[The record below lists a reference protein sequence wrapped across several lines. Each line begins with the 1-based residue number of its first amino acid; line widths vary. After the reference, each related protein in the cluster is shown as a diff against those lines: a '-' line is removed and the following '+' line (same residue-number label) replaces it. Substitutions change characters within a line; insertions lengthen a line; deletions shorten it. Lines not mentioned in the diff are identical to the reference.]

1 MFFFCHD
8 TSAPGNGGRKF
19 ICGHPPNDR
28 YPIVFY
34 LYFYPPAGRV
44 PNSPTGQV
52 LEAGP
57 DLPVLVDVDDWTRLT
72 WVIRSG
78 LDWSQ
83 TGLYKR
89 LHESRSG
96 TVAPGPALTGNRYT
110 AIVDF

>member
-1 MFFFCHD
+1 MS
-8 TSAPGNGGRKF
+8 TGIEA
-19 ICGHPPNDR
+19 R
-28 YPIVFY
+28 YWHSDIIG
-34 LYFYPPAGRV
+34 LLARV

-96 TVAPGPALTGNRYT
+96 TRASAHWE
-110 AIVDF
+110 

>member
-1 MFFFCHD
+1 MKYLQVTPVLTQD
-8 TSAPGNGGRKF
+8 GRALQMT
-19 ICGHPPNDR
+19 P
-28 YPIVFY
+28 
-34 LYFYPPAGRV
+34 RV

-96 TVAPGPALTGNRYT
+96 TRASAHWE
-110 AIVDF
+110 